1 MLIIVKYRNGRNEKF
16 GRDKNYG
23 INCDIKRME
32 IAEFKYLKNEIKNLT
47 GGFNSKL
54 DRDEKSLSALEIR
67 SKEHIWNETVR
78 EKS

>member
-54 DRDEKSLSALEIR
+54 DRDEKSVHWKLGQKNIFGM
-67 SKEHIWNETVR
+67 KQ
-78 EKS
+78 